1 VQSVVRIR
9 RAHYGRDVPTA
20 PTLEDVAKAAGV
32 HKATASR
39 ALNPATDSRVSEQT
53 VRRVRAVAQ
62 RLGYTPNTLAQG
74 LRTARTSTIGV
85 VLPDLTN
92 PLFPPIVRGIED
104 VLAARGYVALLANT
118 DNDSQREITHID
130 ALRARRVDGF
140 IVATARRDHP
150 LLEAMALEGVAI
162 VLVNRT
168 TDRHDISAVLGN
180 EAAGIA
186 AAVDH
191 LVELGHTSITHLAGP
206 HQLSTGTTRADAF
219 RAAMRAQGLRTRRAD
234 IVECDG
240 YTVPAGL
247 AAAHR
252 LVAGNRSFTAIV
264 AANDMIAVGA
274 LQALHS
280 DGLRC
285 PDDISIVG
293 FNDMPFVDQLS
304 PPLTSIRLPQYEV
317 GVQAAQL
324 LLDRL
329 ANPGTGAKSVVL
341 PVSLVARGSTGPFRA
356 RAVTGVDLHQ
366 PPAD

>member
-1 VQSVVRIR
+1 VRIPAAR
-9 RAHYGRDVPTA
+9 YRQDVPSA

-62 RLGYTPNTLAQG
+62 RLGYTPNALAQG

-118 DNDSQREITHID
+118 DNDDEREITHID

-191 LVELGHTSITHLAGP
+191 LVELGHTSIAHLAGP

-219 RAAMRAQGLRTRRAD
+219 RAAMRAHGLRTRRAD
-234 IVECDG
+234 VVECDG
-240 YTVPAGL
+240 YTVAAGL
-247 AAAHR
+247 VGTR
-252 LVAGNRSFTAIV
+252 ELVATNRSFTAIV

-274 LQALHS
+274 LQAMHA

-285 PDDISIVG
+285 PDDVSIVG

-304 PPLTSIRLPQYEV
+304 PPLTTVRLPQYEV

-329 ANPGTGAKSVVL
+329 ANPGSSAKTVIL
-341 PVSLVARGSTGPFRA
+341 PVALVARGSTGPHRA
-356 RAVTGVDLHQ
+356 RAV
-366 PPAD
+366 AAS

>member
-1 VQSVVRIR
+1 MQSVVQNGCSRYR
-9 RAHYGRDVPTA
+9 RDVPTA
-20 PTLEDVAKAAGV
+20 PTLEDVARAAGV

-39 ALNPATDSRVSEQT
+39 ALNPATESRVSEQT
-53 VRRVRAVAQ
+53 VRRVRAVAL

-74 LRTARTSTIGV
+74 LRTSRTSTIGV

-118 DNDSQREITHID
+118 DNDDQREVTHID

-150 LLEAMALEGVAI
+150 LLEAMAREGVPI

-180 EAAGIA
+180 EVAGIT

-191 LVELGHTSITHLAGP
+191 LVALGHTSITHLAGP
-206 HQLSTGTTRADAF
+206 HQLSTGITRTEAF
-219 RAAMRAQGLRTRRAD
+219 RAAMRAHGLRTRRGD
-234 IVECDG
+234 IVECDA
-240 YTVPAGL
+240 YSVAAGF

-252 LVAGNRSFTAIV
+252 LVTSHRSLTAVV

-274 LQALHS
+274 LQALQA
-280 DGLRC
+280 DGLNC
-285 PDDISIVG
+285 PDDVSVVG

-304 PPLTSIRLPQYEV
+304 PPLTTIRLPQYEV
-317 GVQAAQL
+317 GVQAALL

-329 ANPGTGAKSVVL
+329 ANPTSTAKSVIL
-341 PVSLVARGSTGPFRA
+341 PVALIARGSTGPCRA
-356 RAVTGVDLHQ
+356 RAFAAG
-366 PPAD
+366 